1 MSGACSARP
10 NQPQRDRH
18 RSFALSLT
26 GPFTILPGTE
36 CQLGESPVWDAV
48 SGALLWA
55 DIPAGTIH
63 ELTLATGARRRWQLE
78 GPVGSFGLARAQ
90 KLIVARRH
98 EVGFLDRATGAYET
112 LAVILP
118 PAAPM
123 RLNDGKVGPDGAF
136 WIGAM
141 DESPEKRP
149 IASLYRVDKDGTVT
163 SHRERIITSNGL
175 AWSPD
180 GSLMYHSDSRGCLIE
195 CWDFNAASGTISNPR
210 RFATAGEADGRP
222 DGAAM
227 DAEGF
232 YWSAGVSAGCLNRY
246 APDGQLDARIKL
258 PVPAP
263 TMPCFGGA
271 DLRTL
276 FVTCLT
282 PAAGGTGAVLAASVT
297 IPGTPVNRF
306 AG

>member
-1 MSGACSARP
+1 VT
-10 NQPQRDRH
+10 
-18 RSFALSLT
+18 LT
-26 GPFTILPGTE
+26 GAFDILPGTE

-48 SGALLWA
+48 AGALLWA

-63 ELTLATGARRRWQLE
+63 ELTLATSARRRWTLE
-78 GPVGSFGLARAQ
+78 GPVGSFGLAQ
-90 KLIVARRH
+90 GEKLIVARRH
-98 EVGFLDRATGAYET
+98 EVGFLDRATGTYET
-112 LAVILP
+112 LAVLFP
-118 PAAPM
+118 PGGPM

-136 WIGAM
+136 WVGAM
-141 DESPEKRP
+141 DESPVRRP
-149 IASLYRVDKDGTVT
+149 IAALYRVDQSGAVT
-163 SHRERIITSNGL
+163 THRGGLFVSNGL

-180 GSLMYHSDSRGCLIE
+180 GTLMYHSDSRGCWIE
-195 CWDFNAASGTISNPR
+195 CWGFESGRGVITNPR
-210 RFATAGEADGRP
+210 RFATLAEADGRP

-232 YWSAGVSAGCLNRY
+232 YWSAGVSAGCLNRF
-246 APDGQLDARIKL
+246 APDGRLDARITL

-276 FVTCLT
+276 FVTSLS
-282 PAAGGTGAVLAASVT
+282 PATGGNGAVLAAQIAV
-297 IPGTPVNRF
+297 PGAAVNRF